1 MVAGSGTKH
10 SGAATLVFRFIFF
23 IFTRKS
29 PLKMEYLQ
37 ERIKKVQQEKGLKQ
51 VEQNLILDVKTRW
64 NSLIGMLDSVLRV
77 SFSFFVC
84 GYQSVF
90 WIRIPFYPDPDPA
103 FFFNPD
109 QYPGGTTDPI
119 RIRIRILDYKRE
131 KKFAKNLICLFLL
144 SIFLKVF
151 IQCYIHNHTILKLIS
166 QQRFRTV

>member
-10 SGAATLVFRFIFF
+10 SGSGAATLVFRFIFF

-131 KKFAKNLICLFLL
+131 KNFAKNFICLFLL
-144 SIFLKVF
+144 SIFFKVF
-151 IQCYIHNHTILKLIS
+151 IQCYIHNQFS
-166 QQRFRTV
+166 S